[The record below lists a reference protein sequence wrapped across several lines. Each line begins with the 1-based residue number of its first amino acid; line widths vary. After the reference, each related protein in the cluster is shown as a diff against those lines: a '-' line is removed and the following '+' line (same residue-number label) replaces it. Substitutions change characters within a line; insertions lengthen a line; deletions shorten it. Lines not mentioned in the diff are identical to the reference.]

1 MLEIM
6 KKNITIPIKFSK
18 GDRVWMPD
26 GKGGETKG
34 RVVKIML
41 FLADMSE
48 PPERIS
54 SKWMNYHCIDEQKNL
69 HVFHEYQLRER
80 NL

>member
-1 MLEIM
+1 MAEV
-6 KKNITIPIKFSK
+6 TIPLKFGK

-41 FLADMSE
+41 FLADLTE
-48 PPERIS
+48 PPARINFQS
-54 SKWMNYHCIDEQKNL
+54 LNYHCIDEQKVP
-69 HVFHEYQLRER
+69 HVFHECQLRKR
-80 NL
+80 NI

>member
-1 MLEIM
+1 MAEV
-6 KKNITIPIKFSK
+6 TIPLKFGK

-41 FLADMSE
+41 FLADLT
-48 PPERIS
+48 ERPARINFQS
-54 SKWMNYHCIDEQKNL
+54 LNYHCIDEQKNL
-69 HVFHEYQLRER
+69 HVFHECQLRER
-80 NL
+80 KL